1 MLPLFFVYFSFFRG
15 CSQYLKMDGTAI
27 VYCEGAFGTPNG
39 KTANGLVRH
48 TARYRVLGVIDSAR
62 AGQDAGEALGD
73 HASGIPIFAS
83 LGEALARLDSPPDY
97 FVIGLA
103 PDGGRLPES
112 ARTAVREA
120 LASGLHV
127 DSGLHQFLGDEAEFA
142 SLAASHNLRIRDVRR
157 PPDRSQL
164 HFFSGKIDE
173 VQAPRIAVLG
183 TDSAIG
189 KRTTTVRL
197 NQALNAAGI
206 RSEMIGTGQTSWLQ
220 GVKYGLLLDSL
231 INDFVTGEIE
241 HAIHEAWVNEHPEVI
256 LLEGQG
262 SLAHPAY
269 PGGFE
274 LIGAGRVAGII
285 LQHAP
290 ARKVYDGFDRYP
302 MGSLDREI
310 QLLEL
315 LALKPVIAITINH
328 EGMTRDEVAAT
339 VADYEARYS
348 RPVVDVLWDGCDKL
362 VDQVRRLV
370 QKS

>member
-1 MLPLFFVYFSFFRG
+1 
-15 CSQYLKMDGTAI
+15 MDGTAI
-27 VYCEGAFGTPNG
+27 VYCDGAFGTPNG
-39 KTANGLVRH
+39 KTANGLVRY
-48 TARYRVLGVIDSAR
+48 TARYQVLGVIDSTL
-62 AGQDAGEALGD
+62 AGRDAGEILDGAR
-73 HASGIPIFAS
+73 ANIPIFAS
-83 LGEALARLDSPPDY
+83 LSEALASLASRPDY

-103 PDGGRLPES
+103 PDGGQLPS
-112 ARTAVREA
+112 TARAAVCAAITA
-120 LASGLHV
+120 GLHV
-127 DSGLHQFLGDEAEFA
+127 DSGLHQFLGDDPEFA
-142 SLAASHNLRIRDVRR
+142 ALAAAHQVRIRDVRR

-164 HFFSGKIDE
+164 HFFSGKIDQ
-173 VQAPRIAVLG
+173 VRAPRLAVLG

-220 GVKYGLLLDSL
+220 GVRYGLLLDSL

-241 HAIHEAWVNEHPEVI
+241 HAIYEAWINEHPEVI

-274 LIGAGRVAGII
+274 LIGAGRVDGVI

-290 ARKVYDGFDRYP
+290 SRRVYDGFDNYP

-310 QLLEL
+310 QLIEL
-315 LALKPVIAITINH
+315 LAQRPVIALTINH
-328 EGMTRDEVAAT
+328 ENMTREEVEETVAA
-339 VADYEARYS
+339 YEQRYQ
-348 RPVVDVLWDGCDKL
+348 RPTVDVLWHGCDKL
-362 VDQVRRLV
+362 VAAVRGVL
-370 QKS
+370 

>member
-1 MLPLFFVYFSFFRG
+1 
-15 CSQYLKMDGTAI
+15 MDGTAI
-27 VYCEGAFGTPNG
+27 VYCDGAFGTPNG
-39 KTANGLVRH
+39 KTANGLVRY
-48 TARYRVLGVIDSAR
+48 TARYQVLGVIDSTL
-62 AGQDAGEALGD
+62 AGRDAGEILDGAR
-73 HASGIPIFAS
+73 ANIPIFAS
-83 LGEALARLDSPPDY
+83 LSEALASLASRPDY

-103 PDGGRLPES
+103 PDGGQLPS
-112 ARTAVREA
+112 TPRAALCAAITA
-120 LASGLHV
+120 GLHV
-127 DSGLHQFLGDEAEFA
+127 DSGLHQFLGDDPEFA
-142 SLAASHNLRIRDVRR
+142 ALAAAHQVRIRDVRR

-164 HFFSGKIDE
+164 HFFSGKIDQ
-173 VQAPRIAVLG
+173 VGAPRLAVLG

-220 GVKYGLLLDSL
+220 GVRYGLLLDSL

-241 HAIHEAWVNEHPEVI
+241 HAIYEAWINEHPEVI

-274 LIGAGRVAGII
+274 LIGAGRVDGVI

-290 ARKVYDGFDRYP
+290 SRRVYDGFDNYP

-310 QLLEL
+310 QLIEL
-315 LALKPVIAITINH
+315 LAQRPVIALTINH
-328 EGMTRDEVAAT
+328 ENMTREEVEETVAA
-339 VADYEARYS
+339 YEQRYQ
-348 RPVVDVLWDGCDKL
+348 RPTVDVLWHGCDKL
-362 VDQVRRLV
+362 VAAVRGVL
-370 QKS
+370 

>member
-1 MLPLFFVYFSFFRG
+1 
-15 CSQYLKMDGTAI
+15 MDGTAI
-27 VYCEGAFGTPNG
+27 VYCEGAFGTPTG

-48 TARYRVLGVIDSAR
+48 TARYRILGVIDSTR
-62 AGQDAGEALGD
+62 SGLDAGEFLEGRSA
-73 HASGIPIFAS
+73 GIPIFAS
-83 LGEALARLDSPPDY
+83 LGEALARLESRPDY

-103 PDGGRLPES
+103 PDGGQLPPG
-112 ARTAVREA
+112 ARAAVREA
-120 LASGLHV
+120 LESGLQV
-127 DSGLHQFLGDEAEFA
+127 DSGLHQFLGDDPEFA
-142 SLAASHNLRIRDVRR
+142 TLAASRNLRIRDVRR

-164 HFFSGKIDE
+164 HFFSGRIDE
-173 VQAPRIAVLG
+173 VGAPRIAVLG

-241 HAIHEAWVNEHPEVI
+241 HAIHEAWINEHPEVI

-290 ARKVYDGFDRYP
+290 ARKVYDGFDNYP

-315 LALKPVIAITINH
+315 LALQPVIAITINH
-328 EGMTRDEVAAT
+328 EGMTREEVAAT
-339 VADYEARYS
+339 VADYEERYQ
-348 RPVVDVLWDGCDKL
+348 RPVADVLWEGCDKL
-362 VDQVRRLV
+362 VAAVRKIVR
-370 QKS
+370 KG

>member
-1 MLPLFFVYFSFFRG
+1 
-15 CSQYLKMDGTAI
+15 MDGTAI
-27 VYCEGAFGTPNG
+27 VYCDGAFGTPNG
-39 KTANGLVRH
+39 KTANGLVRY
-48 TARYRVLGVIDSAR
+48 TARYQVLGVIDSTL
-62 AGQDAGEALGD
+62 AGRDAGEILDGAR
-73 HASGIPIFAS
+73 ANIPIFAS
-83 LGEALARLDSPPDY
+83 LSEALASLASRPDY

-103 PDGGRLPES
+103 PDGGQLPS
-112 ARTAVREA
+112 TARAAVCAAITA
-120 LASGLHV
+120 GLHV
-127 DSGLHQFLGDEAEFA
+127 DSGLHQFLGDDPEFA
-142 SLAASHNLRIRDVRR
+142 ALAAAHQVRIRDVRR

-164 HFFSGKIDE
+164 HFFSGKIDQ
-173 VQAPRIAVLG
+173 VRAPRLAVLG

-220 GVKYGLLLDSL
+220 GVRYGLLLDSL

-241 HAIHEAWVNEHPEVI
+241 HAIYEAWVNEHPEVI

-274 LIGAGRVAGII
+274 LIGAGRVDGVI

-290 ARKVYDGFDRYP
+290 SRRVYDGFDNYP

-310 QLLEL
+310 QLIEL
-315 LALKPVIAITINH
+315 LAQRPVIALTINH
-328 EGMTRDEVAAT
+328 ENMTREEVEETVAA
-339 VADYEARYS
+339 YEQRYQ
-348 RPVVDVLWDGCDKL
+348 RPTVDVLWHGCDKL
-362 VDQVRRLV
+362 VAAVRGVL
-370 QKS
+370 

>member
-1 MLPLFFVYFSFFRG
+1 
-15 CSQYLKMDGTAI
+15 MDGTAI
-27 VYCEGAFGTPNG
+27 VYCDGAFGTPNG
-39 KTANGLVRH
+39 KTANGLVRY
-48 TARYRVLGVIDSAR
+48 TARYQVLGVIDSTL
-62 AGQDAGEALGD
+62 AGRDAGEILDGAKVN
-73 HASGIPIFAS
+73 IPIFAS
-83 LGEALARLDSPPDY
+83 LSEALASLASRPDF

-103 PDGGRLPES
+103 PDGGQLPS
-112 ARTAVREA
+112 TARAAVGA
-120 LASGLHV
+120 AIAAGLHV
-127 DSGLHQFLGDEAEFA
+127 DSGLHQFLGDDPAFA
-142 SLAASHNLRIRDVRR
+142 ALAAAHQVRIRDVRR

-164 HFFSGKIDE
+164 HFFSGKIDQ
-173 VQAPRIAVLG
+173 VKAPRLAVLG

-220 GVKYGLLLDSL
+220 GVRYGLLLDSL

-241 HAIHEAWVNEHPEVI
+241 HAIYQAWINEHPAVI

-274 LIGAGRVAGII
+274 LIGAGRVDGVI

-290 ARKVYDGFDRYP
+290 SRRVYDGFDNYP

-310 QLLEL
+310 QLIEL
-315 LALKPVIAITINH
+315 LAQRPVIALTINH
-328 EGMTRDEVAAT
+328 ENMTREEVESTVAA
-339 VADYEARYS
+339 YEQRYQ
-348 RPVVDVLWDGCDKL
+348 RPTVDVLWHGCDKL
-362 VDQVRRLV
+362 VAAVRGVL
-370 QKS
+370 

>member
-1 MLPLFFVYFSFFRG
+1 
-15 CSQYLKMDGTAI
+15 MDGTAI
-27 VYCEGAFGTPNG
+27 VYCDGAFGTPNG
-39 KTANGLVRH
+39 KTANGLVRY
-48 TARYRVLGVIDSAR
+48 TARYQVLGVIDSTL
-62 AGQDAGEALGD
+62 AGRDAGEILDGAR
-73 HASGIPIFAS
+73 ANIPIFAS
-83 LGEALARLDSPPDY
+83 LSEALASLASRPDF

-103 PDGGRLPES
+103 PDGGQLPS
-112 ARTAVREA
+112 TARAAVGA
-120 LASGLHV
+120 AIAAGLHV
-127 DSGLHQFLGDEAEFA
+127 DSGLHQFLGDDPEFA
-142 SLAASHNLRIRDVRR
+142 ALAAAHQVRIRDVRR

-164 HFFSGKIDE
+164 HFFSGKIDQ
-173 VQAPRIAVLG
+173 VKAPRLAVLG

-220 GVKYGLLLDSL
+220 GVRYGLLLDSL

-241 HAIHEAWVNEHPEVI
+241 HAIYEAWINEHPEVI

-274 LIGAGRVAGII
+274 LIGAGRVDGVI

-290 ARKVYDGFDRYP
+290 SRRVYDGFDNYP

-310 QLLEL
+310 QLIEL
-315 LALKPVIAITINH
+315 LAQRPVIALTINH
-328 EGMTRDEVAAT
+328 ENMTREEVEETVAA
-339 VADYEARYS
+339 YEQRYQ
-348 RPVVDVLWDGCDKL
+348 RPTVDVLWHGCDKL
-362 VDQVRRLV
+362 VAAVRGVL
-370 QKS
+370 

>member
-1 MLPLFFVYFSFFRG
+1 
-15 CSQYLKMDGTAI
+15 MDGTAI
-27 VYCEGAFGTPNG
+27 VYCEGAFGTPTG

-48 TARYRVLGVIDSAR
+48 TARYRILGVIDSTR
-62 AGQDAGEALGD
+62 SGLDAGEFLEGRPA
-73 HASGIPIFAS
+73 GIPIFAS
-83 LGEALARLDSPPDY
+83 LGEALARLESRPDY

-103 PDGGRLPES
+103 PDGGQLPPS
-112 ARTAVREA
+112 ARAAVREA
-120 LASGLHV
+120 LESGMQV
-127 DSGLHQFLGDEAEFA
+127 DSGLHQFLGDDPEFA
-142 SLAASHNLRIRDVRR
+142 ALAASRNLRIRDVRR

-164 HFFSGKIDE
+164 HFFSGRIDQ
-173 VQAPRIAVLG
+173 VGAPRIAVLG

-241 HAIHEAWVNEHPEVI
+241 HAIHEAWINEHPEVI

-290 ARKVYDGFDRYP
+290 ARKVYDGFDHYP
-302 MGSLDREI
+302 LGSLDREI

-315 LALKPVIAITINH
+315 LALQPVIAITINH
-328 EGMTRDEVAAT
+328 EEMTRAEVAAT
-339 VADYEARYS
+339 VAEYEERYQ
-348 RPVVDVLWDGCDKL
+348 RPVADVLWDGCDKL
-362 VDQVRRLV
+362 VAAVRKIVR
-370 QKS
+370 KD